1 MVSGFQVQ
9 PKGNKLQG
17 AGTSYASACIT
28 FADATAAKA
37 SHVALPRFKGK
48 REGERNCFLIG
59 GAAK

>member
-9 PKGNKLQG
+9 PKENKLQG

-28 FADATAAKA
+28 FADATSAKA
-37 SHVALPRFKGK
+37 SHATLPRFKEK

-59 GAAK
+59 GGAK